1 MTPKIVGRKYRVQ
14 EDRWFFKKGSILTLV
29 YDDGTETPW
38 FSGPVVGGNG
48 NWFNANGR
56 CLFLDPGAVQVES
69 FYIGWLELLPED
81 YTEPADRTS
90 RIAELE
96 KELEQLKREEAKEV
110 APWLRFKNGDKVR
123 VSFKGVVA
131 SVEHENYVGELQIKV
146 RFAHGKSAWLTHKDV
161 ELIEE

>member
-1 MTPKIVGRKYRVQ
+1 MKAPKIVGRKYRVINAHHPS
-14 EDRWFFKKGSILTLV
+14 RMLGAWRNGTVLTLI
-29 YDDGTETPW
+29 YDDGTG
-38 FSGPVVGGNG
+38 GPVFKGPPIKGETN
-48 NWFNANGR
+48 FY
-56 CLFLDPGAVQVES
+56 FLMERV
-69 FYIGWLELLPED
+69 ELLPEN

-146 RFAHGKSAWLTHKDV
+146 RFAKGKSAWLTHKDV